1 MAAGREIQTLG
12 GEPKSGANQ
21 HGIVA
26 GVGHGEVVRN
36 QGRGHLNA
44 MTSSE
49 RLPALV
55 ARSWL
60 LARRFQKFLVV
71 GAIGLAV
78 NQFALWILRGKLDLE
93 LHIASPLAIFLSM
106 IVTFTLNEMWTWHD
120 RGTGPV
126 IRRVGLYFPINM
138 VGLLINYLVL
148 QLLVD
153 HTGAHYLFANL
164 VGAGIAAIWNFLV
177 NNAITWRAPA
187 DAEPVAEP
195 RSEGA
200 HHRAIDDH

>member
-1 MAAGREIQTLG
+1 
-12 GEPKSGANQ
+12 
-21 HGIVA
+21 
-26 GVGHGEVVRN
+26 
-36 QGRGHLNA
+36 

-71 GAIGLAV
+71 GAVGLAV
-78 NQFALWILRGKLDLE
+78 NQLALWILRGKLDFALY
-93 LHIASPLAIFLSM
+93 IASPTAIFLSM

-177 NNAITWRAPA
+177 NNSITWRAAAQDETVA
-187 DAEPVAEP
+187 DS
-195 RSEGA
+195 RSVGVQ
-200 HHRAIDDH
+200 HRAIDDH